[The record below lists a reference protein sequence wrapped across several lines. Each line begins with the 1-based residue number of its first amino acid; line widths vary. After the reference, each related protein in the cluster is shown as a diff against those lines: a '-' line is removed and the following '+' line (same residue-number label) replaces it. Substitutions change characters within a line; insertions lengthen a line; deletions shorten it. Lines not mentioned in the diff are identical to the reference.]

1 MVEHKAS
8 KITISLPQVLLELA
22 DRLAE
27 ERSTSRSA
35 VIAELLRKEERAQAQ
50 LLMAEGYRQLADE
63 NRRESEEALNLTS
76 EVILRDG

>member
-1 MVEHKAS
+1 MVQHKAS
-8 KITISLPQVLLELA
+8 SITISLPQVLLELA

-27 ERSTSRSA
+27 ERSMTRSA
-35 VIAELLRKEERAQAQ
+35 VIAELLRKEEKAQTQ
-50 LLMAEGYRQLADE
+50 LLMAEGYQQLADE

>member
-1 MVEHKAS
+1 MFRHKAS
-8 KITISLPQVLLELA
+8 RITISLPQVLLELA

-27 ERSTSRSA
+27 ERSTTRSA
-35 VIAELLRKEERAQAQ
+35 VIAELLRKEERAQTQ

-76 EVILRDG
+76 EVILRDD

>member
-1 MVEHKAS
+1 MVQHKSS
-8 KITISLPQVLLELA
+8 KVTISLPRALLELA

-27 ERSTSRSA
+27 ERSTTRSA
-35 VIAELLRKEERAQAQ
+35 VIAELLWKEERTQTE
-50 LLMAEGYRQLADE
+50 LVMAEGYRQLADE